1 MPRTL
6 KDTTENP
13 RTNNT
18 FESPP
23 LAELL
28 ERAGFRVRGRRAD
41 CIHCD
46 GHSRL
51 TISFAAEVY
60 YCHRCGR
67 AGNVRTLA
75 RELGMQLAPESREAR
90 ERRRRAA
97 QFDVWRDACYT
108 IIVQHVLYLT
118 RRAELAK
125 KILAQFPD
133 CEPAWSVLA
142 DFYHSEAILFGALD
156 TLAFEKLSPWLEV
169 PMTREKLLAAF
180 EDACERIGSSAYAA

>member
-1 MPRTL
+1 METE
-6 KDTTENP
+6 TENP
-13 RTNNT
+13 STSYI

-23 LAELL
+23 LAGLL

-51 TISFAAEVY
+51 TVSFNDEVY
-60 YCHRCGR
+60 CCHRCGR
-67 AGNVRTLA
+67 AGNARTLA
-75 RELGMQLAPESREAR
+75 RELGLPVAAETREAR

-97 QFDVWRDACYT
+97 QFEAWRNTCYT
-108 IIVQHVLYLT
+108 IIVQYASYLT

-133 CEPAWSVLA
+133 CEPAWSALA

-156 TLAFEKLSPWLEV
+156 TLAFEKMSPWLEV
-169 PMTREKLLAAF
+169 PMTRETLFAVF
-180 EDACERIGSSAYAA
+180 GDACERIGSSACAA